1 MSELEGKC
9 RDRSLNKRVA
19 IRGRS
24 NQMAQSAEARSENL
38 NLMSDV
44 PNFGAPSEVAG
55 PHQSES
61 NMRV

>member
-24 NQMAQSAEARSENL
+24 NQMVESAEARSENL
-38 NLMSDV
+38 IHMLDASTNG
-44 PNFGAPSEVAG
+44 PATEVAR
-55 PHQSES
+55 PHES
-61 NMRV
+61 DTNMRV